1 MEKTF
6 HNLIL
11 TTIIATLVAG
21 CIKKPVNFGCDDP
34 SIQSSLISQA
44 KFVTNDNL
52 VSESILKIK
61 QLNQANKCEAAIKYQ
76 HVIFTNKQLA
86 INYSYQI
93 NNANGSI
100 IRFDPESKYSLLKK
114 WYTAIP
120 DIISFQKT
128 QNGYLAIIQPQNI
141 QQRHNQPQSLYLN
154 NQEVYLESSNFSS
167 ITIDRK
173 FVINHNDVFLISAY
187 HNQNLDKNT
196 DHSYLVAI
204 ESNNDFSITK
214 AFSYQQNSFTQTK
227 DNLKFNGL
235 NHKWYAESTDYPV
248 YFYQNNQLLK
258 IQSTLPDSYYTAKFS
273 KVTAEQIIK
282 QVKADG
288 CLNGDQFYSSDI
300 CSQKKI
306 RYCQEFQLIGQKNK
320 SRAYTQLKQMCAPY
334 QFSEY

>member
-1 MEKTF
+1 MGNKF

-11 TTIIATLVAG
+11 ATISAISIAS
-21 CIKKPVNFGCDDP
+21 CDKKPINSSCNSP
-34 SIQSSLISQA
+34 SIQQELISRA

-52 VSESILKIK
+52 VSESILTIK
-61 QLNQANKCEAAIKYQ
+61 HLNSANKCEVSIKYQ

-86 INYSYQI
+86 INYNYQI

-100 IRFDPESKYSLLKK
+100 IRFEPESKHNLLKK
-114 WYTAIP
+114 WYAEIP
-120 DIISFQKT
+120 DVINFQKT
-128 QNGYLAIIQPQNI
+128 QSGYLTIIQLQNM
-141 QQRHNQPQSLYLN
+141 QRHNQTQSLYLN
-154 NQEVYLESSNFSS
+154 NQEIRLESTGFSS
-167 ITIDRK
+167 ITIDKK
-173 FVINHNDVFLISAY
+173 FMINHSEVFLISAY

-204 ESNNDFSITK
+204 ESINHFATTK
-214 AFSYQQNSFTQTK
+214 AFSYQQNSFVQTG
-227 DNLKFNGL
+227 DSLRFNGL

-248 YFYQNNQLLK
+248 YLYQNRQLLK
-258 IQSTLPDSYYTAKFS
+258 IKSTLPDSYYLNKFN
-273 KVTAEQIIK
+273 KITAEQIIK